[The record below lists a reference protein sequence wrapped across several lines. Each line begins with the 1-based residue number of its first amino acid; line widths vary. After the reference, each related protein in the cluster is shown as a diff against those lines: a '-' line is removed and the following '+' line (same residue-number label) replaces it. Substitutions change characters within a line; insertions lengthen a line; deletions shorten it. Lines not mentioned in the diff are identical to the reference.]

1 MKHRE
6 NYNKRKRSSNHHLSE
21 QYVYTGNQTT
31 STTLRLIQYNTEGVR
46 DNAIPQEKENELFER
61 IQHQGKAMNW
71 VQVNGL
77 MDAELI
83 SRIIAKFGLDMLD
96 AKDILT
102 PEHIV
107 KIEEY
112 QGKIFIILNSCHYNE
127 RNEIETEHIGI
138 LMVGNTV
145 ITFAETN
152 HDLFIPVIKAINE
165 DILGIRSKEDGSM
178 LLAFLL
184 NAVVASLVETSTHVE
199 ELLEDI
205 EDTLLDI
212 STNQESVGSLI
223 QQRRREYMVIRKNS
237 LPLREQINK
246 LTKSESILIS
256 HEAQPAFI
264 DLTDQLQYVNQTID
278 GCREIISSLVDL
290 YISNNDL
297 RMNAIMKR
305 LTIVSTLFIPLTF
318 LAGIWGMNFANM
330 PELGWKYGYWVAWGI
345 MGLTGI
351 GTWIYLHKKD
361 WY

>member
-1 MKHRE
+1 MKHKE
-6 NYNKRKRSSNHHLSE
+6 NFIKRKRSSNRHLSE
-21 QYVYTGNQTT
+21 QYVYTGDQTT
-31 STTLRLIQYNTEGVR
+31 STTLRLIRYNAEDVR
-46 DNAIPQEKENELFER
+46 DTVIPQEKENELFGL
-61 IQHQGKAMNW
+61 IQHQNKTINW

-77 MDAELI
+77 TDSELV
-83 SRIIAKFGLDMLD
+83 SRIITNFGLDTLD

-102 PEHIV
+102 PQHIV
-107 KIEEY
+107 KVEEY
-112 QGKIFIILNSCHYNE
+112 HGKIFIILNSCHYDTK
-127 RNEIETEHIGI
+127 NEIQTEHIGI
-138 LMVGNTV
+138 LLVGNTI
-145 ITFAETN
+145 ITFTETN
-152 HDLFIPVIKAINE
+152 HDLFIPVLKAIE
-165 DILGIRSKEDGSM
+165 DDILDIRSRGDVSM

-184 NAVVASLVETSTHVE
+184 NAVVVSLVEASTHVE

-237 LPLREQINK
+237 QPLREEISK
-246 LTKSESILIS
+246 LTKAENNLIS
-256 HEAQPAFI
+256 KEAQPAFI
-264 DLTDQLQYVNQTID
+264 DLVDQLKYVNQTIE

-330 PELGWKYGYWVAWGI
+330 PELGWKYGYYIAWGV
-345 MGLTGI
+345 MLLTGI
-351 GTWIYLHKKD
+351 GTWFYLRKKD